1 MPGYFGR
8 VESLHRIHSWMWI
21 NKSCASL
28 LLFCL
33 CDLFCFLTGFGA
45 LLQGSCSSCDWQLF
59 FLETCILIRAGESCM
74 LSRGH
79 SAQKTCFQ
87 EDGGEEY

>member
-1 MPGYFGR
+1 M
-8 VESLHRIHSWMWI
+8 
-21 NKSCASL
+21 
-28 LLFCL
+28 LLFFYFVCVI
-33 CDLFCFLTGFGA
+33 CFVFSLVLVLYCKGPVHLVIGNCF
-45 LLQGSCSSCDWQLF
+45 SWK
-59 FLETCILIRAGESCM
+59 TCILIRAGESCM